1 MLDFHPCHKGGTVL
15 KHSKRSAW
23 LVASAL
29 GVTALAVA
37 GVLALR
43 PAPAEAQGIQSVPA
57 CQCSAPIS
65 ILNLSTTIT
74 QCLCGSAT
82 CVISQ
87 DNGPGK
93 GGNLMQC
100 VR

>member
-1 MLDFHPCHKGGTVL
+1 MVNHP
-15 KHSKRSAW
+15 KRSVLLA
-23 LVASAL
+23 ASAL
-29 GVTALAVA
+29 GLTALVIA
-37 GVLALR
+37 GVLAVR
-43 PAPAEAQGIQSVPA
+43 PVPAEAQSMPTVPA
-57 CQCSAPIS
+57 CQCSAPTS
-65 ILNLSTTIT
+65 IPNMATTVA
-74 QCLCGSAT
+74 QCLCGNAT

>member
-1 MLDFHPCHKGGTVL
+1 ML
-15 KHSKRSAW
+15 KHPKRSVF

-29 GVTALAVA
+29 ALAALVIA
-37 GVLALR
+37 GTLALR
-43 PAPAEAQGIQSVPA
+43 PVPAEAQSMSTVPA
-57 CQCSAPIS
+57 CQCSAPTS
-65 ILNLSTTIT
+65 ILNMATTVA
-74 QCLCGSAT
+74 QCLCGNAT

>member
-1 MLDFHPCHKGGTVL
+1 MLQ
-15 KHSKRSAW
+15 HSKRSAW

-29 GVTALAVA
+29 GLTALVVA
-37 GVLALR
+37 GALALR
-43 PAPAEAQGIQSVPA
+43 PAPAKAQSMPTVPA
-57 CQCSAPIS
+57 CQCSAPTS
-65 ILNLSTTIT
+65 ILNMSTTVA
-74 QCLCGSAT
+74 QCLCGNAT

>member
-1 MLDFHPCHKGGTVL
+1 MLKYP
-15 KHSKRSAW
+15 KRSA
-23 LVASAL
+23 LLMASAL
-29 GVTALAVA
+29 GLTALAVV
-37 GVLALR
+37 GLLALR
-43 PAPAEAQGIQSVPA
+43 PTPAEAQSMPTVPA
-57 CQCSAPIS
+57 CQCSAPTS
-65 ILNLSTTIT
+65 ILNMSTTVA
-74 QCLCGSAT
+74 QCLCGNAT